1 MAHCVSPTIHRE
13 ILPCYS
19 TYFLVTRQRPR
30 RRSYVGR
37 KDNNMKNDF
46 ERIFE
51 FTIELDR
58 LKAILRKTKPS
69 GLDRYENTAEHSWQ
83 VCLLALAL
91 TKHSVWP
98 VDPARVVELLLV
110 HDIPEVDA
118 GDQIVYAVSDGVQEN
133 ERAAAERI
141 FGLLPEQQGER
152 LLLLWNEFTLRQ
164 TAEAR
169 FAYAMDRLMPVLH
182 NIYNNGQSW
191 QENHIPLEK
200 VLSVNSV
207 IGDACPEVWL
217 HIQARLQ
224 ELAANG
230 LFSHLSNGASD

>member
-1 MAHCVSPTIHRE
+1 MGI
-13 ILPCYS
+13 IPCYS
-19 TYFLVTRQRPR
+19 AYFLVTRQRPR

-37 KDNNMKNDF
+37 KDNHMKNDF

-83 VCLLALAL
+83 VCLLALTL
-91 TKHSVWP
+91 TEHSVWP

-110 HDIPEVDA
+110 HDIPEIDA

-152 LLLLWNEFTLRQ
+152 LLSLWNEFTLRQ

-191 QENHIPLEK
+191 QENHIPLKK

-207 IGDACPEVWL
+207 IGDTCPEVWL
-217 HIQARLQ
+217 HIKARVQ

-230 LFSHLSNGASD
+230 FFSHQG